1 MVIANYRIKPA
12 TSLSKFNRSLMR
24 NSPVIAKTLD
34 EVITHLENI
43 VKESKKNK
51 SRAGYFAALYHK
63 VTVRVKE
70 DIEKGQFSNGNSLA
84 NLDITFANRYFDAYQ
99 KWKNG
104 EPVSKSWKVAF
115 ENCEKPSRLVL
126 QQLLL
131 GMNAHINFDLGI
143 ATVEVA
149 NGDIDSYKNDFDAIN
164 IILSSLT
171 YGIISKLNVISPL
184 LSTLGFSGTS
194 SNFMLI
200 QFSMGN
206 ARDGSWCFAEKLSG
220 LYKDQAA
227 YSKAIEER
235 DTEIAELGNSL
246 TKTTGI
252 LTIGLW
258 LIHLFELKNVNRVIK
273 ILSEYAKPYMKD
285 MKKFG

>member
-1 MVIANYRIKPA
+1 MH
-12 TSLSKFNRSLMR
+12 

-34 EVITHLENI
+34 EVIIHLDNI
-43 VKESKKNK
+43 VKESKNHKN
-51 SRAGYFAALYHK
+51 RAGYFAALYYK
-63 VTVRVKE
+63 VTVKVKE
-70 DIEKGQFSNGNSLA
+70 GIDKGQFSNGSSLA

-99 KWKNG
+99 RWKNG
-104 EPVSKSWKVAF
+104 EPLSRSWKVAF
-115 ENCEKPSRLVL
+115 DNCEKPSRLVL

-149 NGDIDSYKNDFDAIN
+149 KGDIDSYKNDYDAIN

-171 YGIISKLNVISPL
+171 YGIINKLNVISPL

-220 LYKDQAA
+220 LYGDQAA
-227 YSKAIEER
+227 YSKLIEER
-235 DTEIAELGNSL
+235 DAEITVLGDSL
-246 TKTTGI
+246 TKTSGI
-252 LTIGLW
+252 LSFGLW
-258 LIHLFELKNVNRVIK
+258 LIHLFELKNVNKIIE
-273 ILSEYAKPYMKD
+273 ILSDYAKPYMKD
-285 MKKFG
+285 VKTSG